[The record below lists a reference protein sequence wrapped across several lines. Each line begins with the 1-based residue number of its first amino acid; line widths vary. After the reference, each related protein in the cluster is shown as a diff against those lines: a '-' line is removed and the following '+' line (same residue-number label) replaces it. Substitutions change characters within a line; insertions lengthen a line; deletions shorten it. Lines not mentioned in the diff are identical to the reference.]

1 MPYDDDD
8 DLFGEEFDFVDD
20 DDSEVEDSELE
31 EKPKAKPTKK
41 KAAPKGKEKSEKAEK
56 PASRAP
62 KRGRAAAKPADKGE
76 KSEKPAKREP
86 RRDARDEGESKP
98 KSPGPIPKLP
108 PAKPAS
114 DKAPVGYLSFAHG
127 LDLDDEE
134 DDDAPFVEQPAKSKP
149 APAAKAAPIPKSAFT
164 EPAAELEPAPEAE
177 VEAEEA
183 AAPAVPAG
191 PPADHV
197 VHIYEFGVLK
207 RTIPRKFTDEQA
219 VGFAEEFTR
228 TNKAYSRYAVATPD
242 DEEPS
247 KTFVG
252 AAK

>member
-20 DDSEVEDSELE
+20 DDTDDDDSELE

-41 KAAPKGKEKSEKAEK
+41 KPAAKDKAEK
-56 PASRAP
+56 PARAP
-62 KRGRAAAKPADKGE
+62 KRAARGE
-76 KSEKPAKREP
+76 GKAEKPAAKREA
-86 RRDARDEGESKP
+86 RREERSESEAGP

-108 PAKPAS
+108 PAKTPV

-127 LDLDDEE
+127 LDIDEDE
-134 DDDAPFVEQPAKSKP
+134 DDPPFAEKPPTVAEVPAFAEPKAEDP
-149 APAAKAAPIPKSAFT
+149 APA
-164 EPAAELEPAPEAE
+164 PAPPE
-177 VEAEEA
+177 
-183 AAPAVPAG
+183 PAG

-197 VHIYEFGVLK
+197 VHIYEFGKLK

-228 TNKAYSRYAVATPD
+228 TNKAYGRYAVATPD

-247 KTFVG
+247 ATFAG
-252 AAK
+252 AAQR

>member
-20 DDSEVEDSELE
+20 EDSDDEDSELE

-41 KAAPKGKEKSEKAEK
+41 KPAAKGKEKAEKADK

-62 KRGRAAAKPADKGE
+62 KRGRGAK
-76 KSEKPAKREP
+76 STEKPAAKRES
-86 RRDARDEGESKP
+86 RRDDRGESEASP
-98 KSPGPIPKLP
+98 KSPGPIPKLTSP
-108 PAKPAS
+108 KPTS

-127 LDLDDEE
+127 LDMDDDEDE
-134 DDDAPFVEQPAKSKP
+134 DEAPV
-149 APAAKAAPIPKSAFT
+149 AAKP
-164 EPAAELEPAPEAE
+164 
-177 VEAEEA
+177 
-183 AAPAVPAG
+183 AAPAPPARPAAVVEETPAFEAKAEEPEAAPAPPEPTG

-228 TNKAYSRYAVATPD
+228 TNKAYGRYGVATPD
-242 DEEPS
+242 DEEPAA
-247 KTFVG
+247 TFAG
-252 AAK
+252 AAKQ

>member
-41 KAAPKGKEKSEKAEK
+41 KAAAKGKEKPEKADK

-62 KRGRAAAKPADKGE
+62 KRGRTAAKPADKSEKGE
-76 KSEKPAKREP
+76 KPAAKREP
-86 RRDARDEGESKP
+86 RRDDRDDAESKP
-98 KSPGPIPKLP
+98 KSPGLIPKLP
-108 PAKPAS
+108 PAKPTS

-127 LDLDDEE
+127 LDMDEE
-134 DDDAPFVEQPAKSKP
+134 DDDEPAFVEKPVAARPAPPAKP
-149 APAAKAAPIPKSAFT
+149 APIAEPVAFQPEEQEP
-164 EPAAELEPAPEAE
+164 EPAAAP
-177 VEAEEA
+177 
-183 AAPAVPAG
+183 PVPSG

-228 TNKAYSRYAVATPD
+228 TNTAYGRYAVATPD
-242 DEEPS
+242 DEEPAS
-247 KTFVG
+247 TFAG
-252 AAK
+252 AAKQ

>member
-1 MPYDDDD
+1 MM
-8 DLFGEEFDFVDD
+8 
-20 DDSEVEDSELE
+20 
-31 EKPKAKPTKK
+31 K
-41 KAAPKGKEKSEKAEK
+41 KAAPKGKEKADKAEK

-62 KRGRAAAKPADKGE
+62 KRGRATKSTDDGEKGE
-76 KSEKPAKREP
+76 KPTKREP
-86 RRDARDEGESKP
+86 RREARDEGESKP

-108 PAKPAS
+108 APKSSS

-127 LDLDDEE
+127 LDMDDDE
-134 DDDAPFVEQPAKSKP
+134 DDDVPFSEEAPKSKP
-149 APAAKAAPIPKSAFT
+149 APAAKAAPLPKSAFA
-164 EPAAELEPAPEAE
+164 EPTAELESTPETE
-177 VEAEEA
+177 VEVEEA
-183 AAPAVPAG
+183 AAPPVPAG

-228 TNKAYSRYAVATPD
+228 TNKAYGRYGVAMPE

>member
-20 DDSEVEDSELE
+20 DDSDDEDSELE

-41 KAAPKGKEKSEKAEK
+41 KPAAKGKEKAEKSDK

-62 KRGRAAAKPADKGE
+62 KRGRGAK
-76 KSEKPAKREP
+76 STEKPAAKRD
-86 RRDARDEGESKP
+86 RGESEASP

-108 PAKPAS
+108 PAKSTS

-127 LDLDDEE
+127 LDMDDEE
-134 DDDAPFVEQPAKSKP
+134 DDDEPPV
-149 APAAKAAPIPKSAFT
+149 AAKP
-164 EPAAELEPAPEAE
+164 
-177 VEAEEA
+177 
-183 AAPAVPAG
+183 AAPAPPARPAAIEETPVFEARAEEPEAAPAPPEPTG

-197 VHIYEFGVLK
+197 VHIYEFGKLK

-228 TNKAYSRYAVATPD
+228 TNKAYGRYAVATPD

-247 KTFVG
+247 ATFAG
-252 AAK
+252 AAKQ

>member
-20 DDSEVEDSELE
+20 DDSDDDDSELE

-41 KAAPKGKEKSEKAEK
+41 KPAAKDKEKADK

-62 KRGRAAAKPADKGE
+62 KRAPRGAGKT
-76 KSEKPAKREP
+76 EKPAAKRES
-86 RRDARDEGESKP
+86 RRDDEPKSTEP

-108 PAKPAS
+108 PAKS
-114 DKAPVGYLSFAHG
+114 LGDKAPVGYLSFAHG
-127 LDLDDEE
+127 LDIDDEE
-134 DDDAPFVEQPAKSKP
+134 DDEPPFAAAPPAIEKAPVAEARFEEPAPTP
-149 APAAKAAPIPKSAFT
+149 APAPP
-164 EPAAELEPAPEAE
+164 EPT
-177 VEAEEA
+177 
-183 AAPAVPAG
+183 G

-197 VHIYEFGVLK
+197 IHIYEFGKLK

-228 TNKAYSRYAVATPD
+228 TNKAYGRYAVATPD
-242 DEEPS
+242 DEEPAE
-247 KTFVG
+247 TFAG
-252 AAK
+252 AAKQ

>member
-20 DDSEVEDSELE
+20 DDTDDDDSELE

-41 KAAPKGKEKSEKAEK
+41 KPAAKDKAEK
-56 PASRAP
+56 PARAP
-62 KRGRAAAKPADKGE
+62 KRAARGE
-76 KSEKPAKREP
+76 GKAEKPAAKREA
-86 RRDARDEGESKP
+86 RRDERSESEAGP

-108 PAKPAS
+108 PAKTPVDKTPV

-127 LDLDDEE
+127 LDIDEDE
-134 DDDAPFVEQPAKSKP
+134 DDPPFAEKPPAAADVPAFAEPKAEDLAP
-149 APAAKAAPIPKSAFT
+149 APAP
-164 EPAAELEPAPEAE
+164 PE
-177 VEAEEA
+177 
-183 AAPAVPAG
+183 PAG

-197 VHIYEFGVLK
+197 VHIYEFGKLK

-228 TNKAYSRYAVATPD
+228 TNKAYGRYAVATPD

-247 KTFVG
+247 ATFAG
-252 AAK
+252 AAQR